1 MSRPVYRRR
10 DSYIL
15 GLDVGTGSIHCLLAD
30 TLGRPIT
37 TASAP
42 MAYYI
47 PADCSTLAREFEP
60 QAVMDALGQ
69 LVGKVLNRHG
79 VHARDVSAIGVT
91 SQRQGV
97 VFLDQDGG
105 ELYCGP
111 NVDLRAIFEGAA
123 IDEELGEEVYATTGH
138 FPSFLLAPARL
149 RWFREHRPMVY
160 ENIRTVLSMAGWVAY
175 RLTGSLM
182 AEPSLEAEAGLLDI
196 NTGDRAAGLMEKLEV
211 APSMLPPLPRNGL
224 PTGNLSRGIADSL
237 GLEPDIPVI
246 VAGPD
251 TQCGLLGMGI
261 TQEGQA
267 GAVVGW
273 SGAIQALTAAPLL
286 DKGKGSW
293 AGLFPLDGLSVAE
306 SNLGD
311 AGNAYR
317 WLKDILL
324 GSNGSFGEAERLA
337 SEASSAPEG
346 VVTFLGPGP
355 ASALKTGLRMG
366 GMFFPSPL
374 SFQETSRGQLF
385 RAALENVAYSLK
397 ANLTT
402 LQEVMGLEVK
412 SLSLGGGMSESRTLA
427 TTLANVL
434 ALPVRCSSLPQVSA
448 SGAAMAASVSV
459 VPSVSLEQVTREAAA
474 DCEEIGPGSP
484 GEIAEHQNYYQ
495 QWLQLYNRLE
505 WE

>member
-1 MSRPVYRRR
+1 MS
-10 DSYIL
+10 S
-15 GLDVGTGSIHCLLAD
+15 GSIHCLLAD
-30 TLGRPIT
+30 TLGRPIA

-42 MAYYI
+42 MAYYT
-47 PADCSTLAREFEP
+47 PANCSTLAREFEP
-60 QAVMDALGQ
+60 QAVMDAVGQ
-69 LVGKVLNRHG
+69 LVEKILQEHG
-79 VHARDVSAIGVT
+79 VHPRDVAAIGVT
-91 SQRQGV
+91 TQRQGV
-97 VFLDQDGG
+97 VFLDEDGR

-123 IDEELGEEVYATTGH
+123 IDEELGDEVYATTGH

-149 RWFREHRPMVY
+149 RWFREHRPTIY
-160 ENIRTVLSMAGWVAY
+160 ESIHTVLSMAGWLAY

-196 NTGDRAAGLMEKLEV
+196 NTGERASGLMDKLEIS
-211 APSMLPPLPRNGL
+211 PSILPPLPRNGL
-224 PTGNLSRGIADSL
+224 PTGNLSHEVADSL

-251 TQCGLLGMGI
+251 TQCGLLGMGLA
-261 TQEGQA
+261 QEGQA

-273 SGAIQALTAAPLL
+273 SGALQALTTTPLL
-286 DKGKGSW
+286 DKEKGSW

-317 WLKDILL
+317 WLKDMLL

-397 ANLTT
+397 ANLAT

-434 ALPVRCSSLPQVSA
+434 ALPVRRSGMPQVSA
-448 SGAAMAASVSV
+448 RGAAMAASVSIE
-459 VPSVSLEQVTREAAA
+459 PHASLEQVTREAAA
-474 DCEEIGPGSP
+474 DCEEIEPGSP
-484 GEIAEHQNYYQ
+484 GEIAEHQNYYE